1 MKITRIGRVSG
12 LVLAG
17 ALTLTACG
25 SDNNSGGSG
34 SDGSGSQAAGGD
46 GGAAECGS
54 KPIKAEGSS
63 AQDNA
68 IQEVI
73 VNFKDECP
81 DAGVTYNATGSGAG
95 IKNFIAKQVNF
106 AGSDSA
112 LKSSD
117 GKTEQADA
125 DKACASPAWNLPLVT
140 GPIAV
145 SYKLDGVDKL
155 VLTPSLVAQIFDGK
169 ITTWNDP
176 KIAAA
181 NKGVTLPSKPIKVF
195 FRSDESGTTENFT
208 KYLAASAPA
217 DWKHEPEK
225 QWPGKAGEGKAKT
238 AGVASAVSGTDGS
251 ISYAEWSAAKD
262 NKLGIAQ
269 IDNGAGPVEL
279 TGESAG
285 KAVAAAKLDGSGNN
299 LKLKLDYA
307 TKQAGTY
314 PIVLV
319 TYEVVCSKYPD
330 AEVGKSVKSFLKYF
344 GSQDQ
349 QKGLEDLGYAPL
361 PAEIQKKVETAVNA
375 IQ

>member
-1 MKITRIGRVSG
+1 MKITRIGRASG

-25 SDNNSGGSG
+25 SDNNTGGG
-34 SDGSGSQAAGGD
+34 DSGSQSGDAGSN
-46 GGAAECGS
+46 ACGT
-54 KPIKAEGSS
+54 KAITGEGSS

-73 VNFKDECP
+73 VNYKDECP
-81 DAGVTYNATGSGAG
+81 DAGVTYNATGSGNG
-95 IKNFIAKQVNF
+95 IKNLIAKQVNF

-181 NKGVTLPSKPIKVF
+181 NKGVTLPNKPIKVF

-208 KYLAASAPA
+208 KYLAASAA
-217 DWKHEPEK
+217 SDWKHEPEK
-225 QWPGKAGEGKAKT
+225 KWPGRAGEGKAKT

-262 NKLGIAQ
+262 NKLSVAQ

-285 KAVAAAKLDGSGNN
+285 KAVSAAKIDGSGNN

-307 TKQAGTY
+307 TKQAGVY

-319 TYEVVCSKYPD
+319 TYEIVCSKYAD
-330 AEVGKSVKSFLKYF
+330 AAVGKSVKSFLNYF
-344 GSQDQ
+344 GSEGQ

-361 PAEIQKKVETAVNA
+361 PTEIQKKVETAVNA

>member
-1 MKITRIGRVSG
+1 MKITRIGRVSSIA
-12 LVLAG
+12 LVSALA
-17 ALTLTACG
+17 LSACG
-25 SDNNSGGSG
+25 SDNNSGSDGGDGDSGSG
-34 SDGSGSQAAGGD
+34 SAA
-46 GGAAECGS
+46 AASSECGTS
-54 KPIKAEGSS
+54 ALKAEGSS

-73 VNFKDECP
+73 VNYKDECP
-81 DAGVTYNATGSGAG
+81 DANVTYNATGSGAG
-95 IKNFIAKQVNF
+95 IQNFISKQVNF

-112 LKSSD
+112 LKSED

-125 DKACASPAWNLPLVT
+125 DKACASPAWNLPMVT
-140 GPIAV
+140 GPIAI

-155 VLTPSLVAQIFDGK
+155 ILTPSLIAQIFDGK
-169 ITTWNDP
+169 ITKWNDAA
-176 KIAAA
+176 IAKA
-181 NKGVTLPSKPIKVF
+181 NPGVTLPSKDIKVF

-208 KYLAASAPA
+208 KYLAASAPN

-225 QWPGKAGEGKAKT
+225 AWPGKVGQGKAKT
-238 AGVASAVSGTDGS
+238 AGVASAVASTDGS

-269 IDNGAGPVEL
+269 VDNGAGAVEL

-285 KAVAAAKLDGSGNN
+285 KAVASAKVVGEGND

-307 TKQAGTY
+307 TKTAGAY

-319 TYEVVCSKYPD
+319 TYEIVCSKYSD
-330 AEVGKSVKSFLKYF
+330 AAVGKSVKSFLNYF
-344 GSQDQ
+344 ASADQ
-349 QKGLEDLGYAPL
+349 QKGLEEVGYAPL
-361 PAEIQKKVETAVNA
+361 PDDVQTKVEKAISA